1 MAINIETAVEMFK
14 QRKDM
19 LPGISQRDDY
29 IEERISAVIGELEGK
44 GIHLVDTSADTMFVV
59 DVAVWQYN
67 NRDQSGAMPE
77 WLRLARRERWLNDRR
92 INEDYAARQAAE
104 AEVSADDP

>member
-1 MAINIETAVEMFK
+1 MAINVETVVALVK

-19 LPGISQRDDY
+19 MSGISQRDDY
-29 IEERISAVIGELEGK
+29 ITARVNAVISEMAGK
-44 GIHLVDTSADTMFVV
+44 GIHLVDDPADVMLAV
-59 DVAVWQYN
+59 DTTVWQYN

-77 WLRLARRERWLNDRR
+77 WLRLARRERWLNDRK

-104 AEVSADDP
+104 AEVSAE

>member
-1 MAINIETAVEMFK
+1 MAINVETVVALVK

-19 LPGISQRDDY
+19 MTGISQRDDY
-29 IEERISAVIGELEGK
+29 ITARVNAVISEMAGK
-44 GIHLVDTSADTMFVV
+44 GIHLVDDPADVMLAV
-59 DVAVWQYN
+59 DMTVWQYN

-77 WLRLARRERWLNDRR
+77 WLRLARRERWLNDRK

-104 AEVSADDP
+104 AEVSAQ